1 MKING
6 SEGLLVGWREGH
18 LCLVSLKIKAL
29 LILNAKDIKM
39 SELHQVLVF
48 TAK

>member
-29 LILNAKDIKM
+29 LILNAKDIKL
-39 SELHQVLVF
+39 SEHQKLNFF